1 MYEVTFLDYGNK
13 VVVGLDN
20 MVATVAVYITRCV
33 LACLVEVLT
42 TRLSRIIPPPLLAKT
57 TMDDLDDTVEVDE
70 LDDADEFNNLDFD
83 KEFSHVHPLD
93 DSSGF
98 RWLDPELPVE
108 DQFTARG
115 TFVDDSGQLYMQ
127 LHSSRRTVRVL
138 RQLLNE
144 KFSESEPDLAKTL
157 SPLQECCARWRDGNW
172 YRARFIKYL
181 DKEHQRCFVVLVD
194 YGNIYQ
200 VGVENIRCQIY
211 GQRIPIQCL
220 TAVLT
225 GVEPVGG
232 AWSQE
237 CLDHIQH
244 RINYAKV
251 EGNEKLRVK
260 IVGESR
266 CLPLEVLC

>member
-1 MYEVTFLDYGNK
+1 MDSIDEGLYEVTFLDYGNK

-20 MVATVAVYITRCV
+20 MVATAADIPSDEMEMVDYMVNVASPDRVEETLGRRKRRSV
-33 LACLVEVLT
+33 TVTSRLKPRKSRRLRSTNGEVLT
-42 TRLSRIIPPPLLAKT
+42 TRLSRIIPPPL
-57 TMDDLDDTVEVDE
+57 
-70 LDDADEFNNLDFD
+70 
-83 KEFSHVHPLD
+83 
-93 DSSGF
+93 
-98 RWLDPELPVE
+98 
-108 DQFTARG
+108 
-115 TFVDDSGQLYMQ
+115 
-127 LHSSRRTVRVL
+127 
-138 RQLLNE
+138 
-144 KFSESEPDLAKTL
+144 LAKTL

-244 RINYAKV
+244 RTRWVRWWTASLKM
-251 EGNEKLRVK
+251 
-260 IVGESR
+260 
-266 CLPLEVLC
+266 

>member
-1 MYEVTFLDYGNK
+1 M
-13 VVVGLDN
+13 
-20 MVATVAVYITRCV
+20 
-33 LACLVEVLT
+33 EVLT
-42 TRLSRIIPPPLLAKT
+42 TRLSRIIPPPL
-57 TMDDLDDTVEVDE
+57 
-70 LDDADEFNNLDFD
+70 
-83 KEFSHVHPLD
+83 
-93 DSSGF
+93 
-98 RWLDPELPVE
+98 
-108 DQFTARG
+108 
-115 TFVDDSGQLYMQ
+115 
-127 LHSSRRTVRVL
+127 
-138 RQLLNE
+138 
-144 KFSESEPDLAKTL
+144 LAKTL